1 MRANLQHMAL
11 LSVRGIK
18 KHFGG
23 VIVLD
28 GVDMDLERGKVYQLI
43 GSNGSGKTTLVDII
57 SGRIHSDEGNVI
69 LDGNDIT
76 QSGQLET
83 YRAGL
88 VRTFQIP
95 RPFRKLATIENMSV
109 SATGNPGE
117 TFVKAS
123 IYRLWRKRERQVYEK
138 ASSITKWIGLGS
150 RANEES
156 QNLSGGQQKLL
167 ETGRVMMVDPKIVLL
182 DEPIAGVNPSLAHHI
197 FKKIREVAEK
207 TILNVE
213 ILCNCIDS
221 LTAYAAI
228 ERFSRTVRFAK
239 TLFICGRYAMPMRDI
254 LCGGFEVMSFPK
266 YSTEPSCI
274 VHRPNMLFRSVL
286 FPPPFGPTITVI
298 PFLIASKSTPN
309 SILLCPYPDFI
320 FFTLIA
326 YSSILFTKV

>member
-1 MRANLQHMAL
+1 MWHACTASVNQTEIFGGLNRFYSNHTIQYSVYYKLLSMRANLQHMAL

-109 SATGNPGE
+109 SATGNIE

-123 IYRLWRKRERQVYEK
+123 IQALAQTRT
-138 ASSITKWIGLGS
+138 SS
-150 RANEES
+150 
-156 QNLSGGQQKLL
+156 
-167 ETGRVMMVDPKIVLL
+167 V
-182 DEPIAGVNPSLAHHI
+182 
-197 FKKIREVAEK
+197 
-207 TILNVE
+207 
-213 ILCNCIDS
+213 
-221 LTAYAAI
+221 
-228 ERFSRTVRFAK
+228 
-239 TLFICGRYAMPMRDI
+239 
-254 LCGGFEVMSFPK
+254 
-266 YSTEPSCI
+266 
-274 VHRPNMLFRSVL
+274 
-286 FPPPFGPTITVI
+286 
-298 PFLIASKSTPN
+298 
-309 SILLCPYPDFI
+309 
-320 FFTLIA
+320 
-326 YSSILFTKV
+326 

>member
-1 MRANLQHMAL
+1 MYIDFSLKSTNRDLWRLEYVSFYSNHTIQYSVYYKLLSMRANLQHMAL

-167 ETGRVMMVDPKIVLL
+167 ETGRVMMDKIV

-207 TILNVE
+207 QNV
-213 ILCNCIDS
+213 
-221 LTAYAAI
+221 T
-228 ERFSRTVRFAK
+228 
-239 TLFICGRYAMPMRDI
+239 
-254 LCGGFEVMSFPK
+254 
-266 YSTEPSCI
+266 
-274 VHRPNMLFRSVL
+274 
-286 FPPPFGPTITVI
+286 
-298 PFLIASKSTPN
+298 FLIIEHRLDISLEYSDHVFAPHN
-309 SILLCPYPDFI
+309 SARRL
-320 FFTLIA
+320 
-326 YSSILFTKV
+326 

>member
-1 MRANLQHMAL
+1 MPYKKKIFPDRLYIYSPRRICKNECAKLGIDCKNLDYSTFMAL

-167 ETGRVMMVDPKIVLL
+167 ETGRVMMMDPKIVLL

-197 FKKIREVAEK
+197 FKKIREVADQDDLLE
-207 TILNVE
+207 TIAPSFASLA
-213 ILCNCIDS
+213 
-221 LTAYAAI
+221 LTA
-228 ERFSRTVRFAK
+228 FAVPHSNDSPR
-239 TLFICGRYAMPMRDI
+239 LLLNQDQ
-254 LCGGFEVMSFPK
+254 
-266 YSTEPSCI
+266 
-274 VHRPNMLFRSVL
+274 
-286 FPPPFGPTITVI
+286 
-298 PFLIASKSTPN
+298 
-309 SILLCPYPDFI
+309 SIL
-320 FFTLIA
+320 
-326 YSSILFTKV
+326 

>member
-1 MRANLQHMAL
+1 MYIDFSLKSTNRDLWRLEYVSFYSNHTIQYSVYYKLLSMRANLQHMAL

-95 RPFRKLATIENMSV
+95 RPFRKLATIENMSALAQT
-109 SATGNPGE
+109 ATGNPGE

-123 IYRLWRKRERQVYEK
+123 IYRLFLNQD
-138 ASSITKWIGLGS
+138 
-150 RANEES
+150 
-156 QNLSGGQQKLL
+156 Q
-167 ETGRVMMVDPKIVLL
+167 
-182 DEPIAGVNPSLAHHI
+182 
-197 FKKIREVAEK
+197 
-207 TILNVE
+207 ILN
-213 ILCNCIDS
+213 CKCIRSRSFCTS
-221 LTAYAAI
+221 L
-228 ERFSRTVRFAK
+228 
-239 TLFICGRYAMPMRDI
+239 
-254 LCGGFEVMSFPK
+254 
-266 YSTEPSCI
+266 
-274 VHRPNMLFRSVL
+274 
-286 FPPPFGPTITVI
+286 
-298 PFLIASKSTPN
+298 
-309 SILLCPYPDFI
+309 
-320 FFTLIA
+320 
-326 YSSILFTKV
+326 

>member
-1 MRANLQHMAL
+1 MYGTNVFSPDMHNSANGCLNEWHVMYIDFSLKSTNRDLWRLEYVSFYSNHTIQYSVYYKLLSMRANLQHMAL

-167 ETGRVMMVDPKIVLL
+167 ETGRVMMMDPKIVLL

-207 TILNVE
+207 QNVTFLIIEHRLDISLEYSDHVFALDGGRIIAQGDSDE
-213 ILCNCIDS
+213 ILKHP
-221 LTAYAAI
+221 AVI
-228 ERFSRTVRFAK
+228 ESY
-239 TLFICGRYAMPMRDI
+239 LG
-254 LCGGFEVMSFPK
+254 E
-266 YSTEPSCI
+266 
-274 VHRPNMLFRSVL
+274 
-286 FPPPFGPTITVI
+286 
-298 PFLIASKSTPN
+298 
-309 SILLCPYPDFI
+309 
-320 FFTLIA
+320 
-326 YSSILFTKV
+326 

>member
-1 MRANLQHMAL
+1 MAL

-117 TFVKAS
+117 TFVNTQ
-123 IYRLWRKRERQVYEK
+123 YRVHGLWCLSHLALQ
-138 ASSITKWIGLGS
+138 ITFLYT
-150 RANEES
+150 R
-156 QNLSGGQQKLL
+156 
-167 ETGRVMMVDPKIVLL
+167 
-182 DEPIAGVNPSLAHHI
+182 I
-197 FKKIREVAEK
+197 F
-207 TILNVE
+207 
-213 ILCNCIDS
+213 
-221 LTAYAAI
+221 
-228 ERFSRTVRFAK
+228 
-239 TLFICGRYAMPMRDI
+239 
-254 LCGGFEVMSFPK
+254 
-266 YSTEPSCI
+266 
-274 VHRPNMLFRSVL
+274 
-286 FPPPFGPTITVI
+286 
-298 PFLIASKSTPN
+298 
-309 SILLCPYPDFI
+309 
-320 FFTLIA
+320 
-326 YSSILFTKV
+326 